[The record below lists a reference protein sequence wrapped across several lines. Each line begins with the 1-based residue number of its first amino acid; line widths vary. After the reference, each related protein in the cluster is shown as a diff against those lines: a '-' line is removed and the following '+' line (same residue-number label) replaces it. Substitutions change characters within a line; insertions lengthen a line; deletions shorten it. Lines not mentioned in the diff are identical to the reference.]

1 MATLPTYWA
10 SSWVFSVGCA
20 SGTRRRDDASMT
32 AQTTLPPTSLIL
44 STRNRPNMLTDLVA
58 SVLEGE
64 DVPSEI
70 VVVDQS
76 SEPNPS
82 LSNWFPKCGCELR
95 YEWTQ
100 SLGVSRGRNEAI
112 AAAQHDI
119 IVITDDD

>member
-1 MATLPTYWA
+1 MATLATYWG

-32 AQTTLPPTSLIL
+32 AQTNLPPTSLIL

-70 VVVDQS
+70 VGGDPR
-76 SEPNPS
+76 SEPNPG
-82 LSNWFPKCGCELR
+82 LSNGVLNRACAHHYAFP
-95 YEWTQ
+95 T
-100 SLGVSRGRNEAI
+100 
-112 AAAQHDI
+112 
-119 IVITDDD
+119 